1 MMIERFQERRLKRA
15 AAKFLRNQVS
25 TQAMEILRDDEKFQ
39 SFIDECLAEQSKTF
53 QGPIT
58 DLIEKLIQ
66 SFIDDPDKWIAI
78 ISVIIKLFS

>member
-1 MMIERFQERRLKRA
+1 MIERFQERRLKRA
-15 AAKFLRNQVS
+15 AVKLLKSRATADAFMIVQNSEMLDAFV
-25 TQAMEILRDDEKFQ
+25 
-39 SFIDECLAEQSKTF
+39 DECLAEQSKTF